1 MTNRVAP
8 RPQTGYS
15 TDSRPQTGYSADIR
29 HQETTFGT
37 KHGYKQSVS
46 FPSLFGIVKSSCF
59 FWRIEG
65 VFLQVGQGISMVV
78 RELIPKNVIPLPQCS
93 FRSPETPPKF
103 VAVYEVEKC
112 HFRATPIWTVGKFLV
127 FLRKGV

>member
-15 TDSRPQTGYSADIR
+15 ADIRPQTGYSADIR

-46 FPSLFGIVKSSCF
+46 FFGIVKLSCF
-59 FWRIEG
+59 IWRIEG
-65 VFLQVGQGISMVV
+65 VYLQDSHQ
-78 RELIPKNVIPLPQCS
+78 
-93 FRSPETPPKF
+93 F
-103 VAVYEVEKC
+103 A
-112 HFRATPIWTVGKFLV
+112 
-127 FLRKGV
+127 